1 MVGWADTVESAKFTS
16 AELAALVAEAVSW
29 WKQQRE
35 KFLPHGIPLSSA
47 QKMQLK
53 PFFTME
59 ILDGVRIVKLPQTG
73 ETIPTPP
80 FYEKILAASSSLLPD
95 PVHTT
100 AMPFMDVAVFNIE
113 PTPRDI
119 FHMLVHVT
127 QLAVVGLD
135 RVLEGYFQTSILLV
149 CGQEIRSKSRLTAWM
164 HATQETPPTPSR
176 WRKKSESCCAANAI
190 IKASHFH
197 LDV

>member
-1 MVGWADTVESAKFTS
+1 MIRFDPLHFSGYGSVYQDLTLPTAIPLNKALGCRIIEMVGWADTVESAKFTS

-53 PFFTME
+53 PFFTVE

-80 FYEKILAASSSLLPD
+80 FYEKILAASSSLLPGSHD
-95 PVHTT
+95 GDAVHG
-100 AMPFMDVAVFNIE
+100 
-113 PTPRDI
+113 RC
-119 FHMLVHVT
+119 
-127 QLAVVGLD
+127 GL
-135 RVLEGYFQTSILLV
+135 
-149 CGQEIRSKSRLTAWM
+149 
-164 HATQETPPTPSR
+164 
-176 WRKKSESCCAANAI
+176 
-190 IKASHFH
+190 
-197 LDV
+197 